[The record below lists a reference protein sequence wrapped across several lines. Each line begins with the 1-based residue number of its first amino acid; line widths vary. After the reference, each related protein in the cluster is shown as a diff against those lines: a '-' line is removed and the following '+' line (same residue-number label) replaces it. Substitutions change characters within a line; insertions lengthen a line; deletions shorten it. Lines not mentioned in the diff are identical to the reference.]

1 MLYQSEGL
9 LLPLLHLLSRCLNCT
24 HAQGQGKC
32 RAGNSEKKK
41 NQQKN
46 RSSFWVFFKTHSRCI
61 ITREQGPPAHKN
73 LRCVCTQS
81 RGEPTHRSFF
91 SCSTWHTWWAWEGG
105 RCAWRSPGSRWRRT
119 CHGYCLTPTWENL
132 TWCQTKSA
140 VRPSAWTAAAAV
152 WIWPMAASPSRAE
165 RVTPVW
171 EALRPPT
178 SSDSSETSFTF
189 RT

>member
-9 LLPLLHLLSRCLNCT
+9 LLPLLHLLSRCLNCM

-73 LRCVCTQS
+73 LHCVCAHTVEENQLTEAS
-81 RGEPTHRSFF
+81 CPVAPGTLGGLEKEGGALEDHLGAGGGEP
-91 SCSTWHTWWAWEGG
+91 
-105 RCAWRSPGSRWRRT
+105 
-119 CHGYCLTPTWENL
+119 
-132 TWCQTKSA
+132 
-140 VRPSAWTAAAAV
+140 VTATV
-152 WIWPMAASPSRAE
+152 
-165 RVTPVW
+165 
-171 EALRPPT
+171 
-178 SSDSSETSFTF
+178 
-189 RT
+189 